1 MWMAHYTSLGQSVAN
16 GAGRRQGGS
25 FSGDPPGIR
34 TDGADGR
41 QPASGTWPEVL
52 DDAGG
57 NLEGIIASTAQNAS
71 RLFGD
76 HCSIRLL
83 SDDGKFLRLA
93 ASDDP
98 DAGALRTFQ
107 AVVAASPPTPE
118 LQIAMKRALEADEA
132 GVVVQPDHDALRA
145 LVAPEHWAALERIRT
160 RSALVVPLRA
170 YGRSIGLLILMRHRP
185 DAPVYAD
192 ADVAL
197 AQEVARRA
205 APAVAYARL
214 HADYQA
220 LARQTAAETATR
232 VRLER
237 DIQTLRAA
245 EQTLEQAR
253 REAERANQAKS
264 EFLSRM
270 SHELRTPLNAVLGFA
285 QLLEMDPLTSEQRE
299 SLGYILKA
307 GKHLL
312 DLINEVL
319 DIARIEAGRLT
330 VTLEAVPLGEVTR
343 EVLTLVAPLAAERAI
358 HVRQRIP
365 DVDGPVVVADRQ
377 RLKQILLNLLSN
389 AVKYNAVGGDVLV
402 THDPGPGRIRVCVTD
417 TGPGIPEEK
426 RARLFLPFERLGVS
440 PGGVEGTG
448 LGLALS
454 KRLTE
459 AMGGTIGLEAE
470 NGQGS
475 TFWFELPTADAA
487 GDGSPSPLDDVALQ
501 AAIPEPGQRVFTVL
515 YIEDN
520 LANLELIERILARR
534 PGIRLLSAM
543 QGRIGWSLAREH
555 HPDLILLDARLPDVP
570 GEEIL
575 RRLQTDMRTRLIP
588 VVVMSSEPTQG
599 QVDRMMAA
607 GAHACLPKPVDVK
620 ELIALVDDALKLRI
634 T

>member
-1 MWMAHYTSLGQSVAN
+1 MTHHASLGQFVVKRVGTHQAPDSWA
-16 GAGRRQGGS
+16 
-25 FSGDPPGIR
+25 DLH
-34 TDGADGR
+34 DGAD
-41 QPASGTWPEVL
+41 A
-52 DDAGG
+52 D
-57 NLEGIIASTAQNAS
+57 LERILATAARTVS
-71 RLFGD
+71 RAFGD
-76 HCSIRLL
+76 HCSVRLL

-93 ASDDP
+93 ASDDA
-98 DAGALRTFQ
+98 DAGALKVFQ
-107 AVVAASPPTPE
+107 AVVAITPPTPE
-118 LQIAMKRALEADEA
+118 LQIAMKRAIESPD
-132 GVVVQPDHDALRA
+132 GGMIVSPDHDALRA
-145 LVAPEHWAALERIRT
+145 LVAPEHWSALERIRA

-170 YGRSIGLLILMRHRP
+170 YGRSMGLLTVIRHRL
-185 DAPVYAD
+185 DAPTYVEAD
-192 ADVAL
+192 LKTAEEL
-197 AQEVARRA
+197 ARRA
-205 APAVAYARL
+205 APSIAYARL
-214 HADYQA
+214 LADWHAMT
-220 LARQTAAETATR
+220 RQVAAETSTR
-232 VRLER
+232 LRLER
-237 DIQTLRAA
+237 DNQALRAA
-245 EQTLEQAR
+245 EQTMEQAR
-253 REAERANQAKS
+253 LEAERANQAKS

-285 QLLEMDPLTSEQRE
+285 QLLEMDPLTEEQRE

-319 DIARIEAGRLT
+319 DIARIEAGRLV
-330 VTLEAVPLGEVTR
+330 VTLEPVPVAEVTR

-358 HVRQRIP
+358 HVRSRIP
-365 DVDGPVVVADRQ
+365 ETDGPVILADRQ
-377 RLKQILLNLLSN
+377 RLKQVLLNLLSN
-389 AVKYNAVGGDVLV
+389 AVKYNTVGGDVV
-402 THDPGPGRIRVCVTD
+402 VSDETGPDRVRIRVTD
-417 TGPGIPEEK
+417 TGPGIPEDK
-426 RARLFLPFERLGVS
+426 RARLFLPFERLGS
-440 PGGVEGTG
+440 SQGGVEGTG

-470 NGQGS
+470 SSQGS
-475 TFWFELPTADAA
+475 TFWLELPTADAVP
-487 GDGSPSPLDDVALQ
+487 DFVVNPLDDVALRQ
-501 AAIPEPGQRVFTVL
+501 ASEPGQRVFTVL

-543 QGRIGWSLAREH
+543 QGRIGWSLSREH
-555 HPDLILLDARLPDVP
+555 QPDLILLDARLPDVP

-575 RRLQTDMRTRLIP
+575 RRLQADMRTRLIP

>member
-1 MWMAHYTSLGQSVAN
+1 MTYRAPLGQSVAN
-16 GAGRRQGGS
+16 GDHVQRRQADAL
-25 FSGDPPGIR
+25 GD
-34 TDGADGR
+34 
-41 QPASGTWPEVL
+41 VL
-52 DDAGG
+52 DEAGDD
-57 NLEGIIASTAQNAS
+57 LDCVLAAAVRSVS
-71 RLFGD
+71 RAFGD
-76 HCSIRLL
+76 HCSVRLV

-93 ASDDP
+93 ASDDA
-98 DAGALRTFQ
+98 DADALKAFR
-107 AVVAASPPTPE
+107 AVLANAPPTPE
-118 LQIAMKRALEADEA
+118 LQIAMKRAIESAKAQLIA
-132 GVVVQPDHDALRA
+132 GAEHDVLRA
-145 LVAPEHWAALERIRT
+145 LVAPEHWPALERIRA
-160 RSALVVPLRA
+160 RSVLIVPMCLH
-170 YGRSIGLLILMRHRP
+170 GRVFGLLTLMRHRT
-185 DAPVYAD
+185 DAPTYAEH
-192 ADVAL
+192 DVRL
-197 AQEVARRA
+197 AEDFAGRA
-205 APAVAYARL
+205 APAIAYGRLRADL
-214 HADYQA
+214 HATIRE
-220 LARQTAAETATR
+220 LAAQTEAR
-232 VRLER
+232 IRLEHENTR
-237 DIQTLRAA
+237 LRAA
-245 EQTLEQAR
+245 EHTLEQAR
-253 REAERANQAKS
+253 HEAERANQAKS

-285 QLLEMDPLTSEQRE
+285 QLLEMDPLTNEQRE

-307 GKHLL
+307 GTHLL

-330 VTLEAVPLGEVTR
+330 VTLEAVPLADVTR
-343 EVLTLVAPLAAERAI
+343 EVLTLVAPLAAERA
-358 HVRQRIP
+358 VRVRHAVP
-365 DVDGPVVVADRQ
+365 DRDGPVVLADRQ
-377 RLKQILLNLLSN
+377 RLKQVLLNLLSN
-389 AVKYNAVGGDVLV
+389 AVKYNTVGGEVV
-402 THDPGPGRIRVCVTD
+402 VSHDAAPDRVRVRVAD

-459 AMGGTIGLEAE
+459 AMGGAIGVDTAV
-470 NGQGS
+470 GQGS
-475 TFWFELPTADAA
+475 TFWFELPAADAA
-487 GDGSPSPLDDVALQ
+487 SGGAMSALED
-501 AAIPEPGQRVFTVL
+501 AAVRTAAADAGHRVFTVL

-534 PGIRLLSAM
+534 PGVRLLSAM

-555 HPDLILLDARLPDVP
+555 TPDLILLDARLPDVP

-588 VVVMSSEPTQG
+588 VVVMSSEPTQE

>member
-1 MWMAHYTSLGQSVAN
+1 MTHHAPLGQFVAKR
-16 GAGRRQGGS
+16 AGTRQGTHITS
-25 FSGDPPGIR
+25 ESDSATLAAEAAERALAPDSI
-34 TDGADGR
+34 ADL
-41 QPASGTWPEVL
+41 L
-52 DDAGG
+52 DDAGTD
-57 NLEGIIASTAQNAS
+57 LENVLAATAHTVS
-71 RLFGD
+71 RAFGD

-93 ASDDP
+93 ASDDA
-98 DAGALRTFQ
+98 DAGALKVFQ
-107 AVVAASPPTPE
+107 AVVAITPPTPE
-118 LQIAMKRALEADEA
+118 FQIAMRRAIESGEPGLIVD
-132 GVVVQPDHDALRA
+132 PDHDALRA
-145 LVAPEHWAALERIRT
+145 LVAPEQWSALERIRA
-160 RSALVVPLRA
+160 RSALVVPLCA
-170 YGRSIGLLILMRHRP
+170 YGRSIGLLILIRHRAGTLAYSTP
-185 DAPVYAD
+185 DVS
-192 ADVAL
+192 L
-197 AQEVARRA
+197 AQDLARRA
-205 APAVAYARL
+205 APPIAYARL
-214 HADYQA
+214 LADWHAMT
-220 LARQTAAETATR
+220 RQIAAETSTR
-232 VRLER
+232 MRLEH
-237 DIQTLRAA
+237 DNQTLRAA
-245 EQTLEQAR
+245 EETLEQAR
-253 REAERANQAKS
+253 HEAERANQAKS

-285 QLLEMDPLTSEQRE
+285 QLLEMDPLTGEQRE

-319 DIARIEAGRLT
+319 DIARIEAGRLV
-330 VTLEAVPLGEVTR
+330 VTLEAVPVAEVTR

-358 HVRQRIP
+358 HVRHRIP
-365 DVDGPVVVADRQ
+365 EVDGPVVLADRQ
-377 RLKQILLNLLSN
+377 RLKQVLLNLLSN
-389 AVKYNAVGGDVLV
+389 AVKYNTVGGDVV
-402 THDPGPGRIRVCVTD
+402 VAHEAGPDRIRIRVTD
-417 TGPGIPEEK
+417 TGPGIPEDK

-440 PGGVEGTG
+440 QGGVEGTG

-459 AMGGTIGLEAE
+459 AMGGTIGLDAE
-470 NGQGS
+470 SAGGS
-475 TFWFELPTADAA
+475 TFWLELPTVDAA
-487 GDGSPSPLDDVALQ
+487 TDGPANPLDDVALRQ
-501 AAIPEPGQRVFTVL
+501 ASTEPGQRVFTVL

-555 HPDLILLDARLPDVP
+555 RPDLILLDARLPDVP

-607 GAHACLPKPVDVK
+607 GAHGCLPKPVDVK